1 MKRVVGLVAIGF
13 GITLALIVGLRLER
27 AGLAVLVGFASGLLG
42 ALPGTALL
50 LYLWWKE
57 RTERTRQ
64 AERSVWDARPAY
76 PPVVILEAGRNVV
89 EPLLP
94 RLPQGG
100 LGPREFVIVGEE
112 ERTEETKR

>member
-1 MKRVVGLVAIGF
+1 MRRVVGLAAIGF
-13 GITLALIVGLRLER
+13 GVTLALIVGLRLER

-57 RTERTRQ
+57 RTERSR
-64 AERSVWDARPAY
+64 ERERPALDVRPTY

-112 ERTEETKR
+112 EQAEEARR